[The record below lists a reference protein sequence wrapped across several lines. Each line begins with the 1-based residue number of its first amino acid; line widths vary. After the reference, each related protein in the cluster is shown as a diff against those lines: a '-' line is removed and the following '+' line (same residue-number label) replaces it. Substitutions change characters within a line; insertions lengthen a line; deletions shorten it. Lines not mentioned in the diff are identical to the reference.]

1 MATKVIVAEDEP
13 LFRQMLRSQL
23 STDSDI
29 EIIGEAS
36 NGEEAVELAKNLVPE
51 VILMDIEMGSG
62 ISGIQAGHIIKAEN
76 PSTGIVLLSN
86 YKAKQFIVTSAG
98 WSYLMKRNVRD
109 IDTVVRAI
117 KGAAWGML
125 VIDPQLTEAL
135 KPRENTLLSRLTGE
149 QMKVLEL
156 VAQGFTDKAIAEEL
170 VMDENAVRST
180 MNLICKHLEIEAGGS
195 VASRVLA
202 VRTYLDQTRGL

>member
-13 LFRQMLRSQL
+13 LFRQMLRWQL

-36 NGEEAVELAKNLVPE
+36 NGEEAVEMAQILAPE
-51 VILMDIEMGSG
+51 VMLMDIEMGPG
-62 ISGIQAGHIIKAEN
+62 ISGIQAGHIIKADN
-76 PSTGIVLLSN
+76 PCVGVVLLSN

-125 VIDPQLTEAL
+125 VIDPQLTESL
-135 KPRENTLLSRLTGE
+135 KPRENTPLARLTGE

-156 VAQGFTDKAIAEEL
+156 VVQGYTDKAIAEEL

-180 MNLICKHLEIEAGGS
+180 MNLVCKRLDIEAGGS
-195 VASRVLA
+195 VDPRVVA